1 MLNFRIQ
8 YLFLAILACV
18 LCACV
23 HDRHTESV
31 IAKAQQLLNSNPDS
45 ALVVLDDIRENKADW
60 PRSQQMRYELVYAQ
74 AQNKAFVNFT
84 TDSIALEL
92 VDYYERH
99 GNANEQ
105 MMAYYLLGC
114 TYRDLGS
121 APKAL
126 EAYRDAVESADT
138 TDVECD
144 FRQLMLIHSQMA
156 NVYSTLY
163 AADYEERE
171 LDNAI
176 RYAEIIQDKKR
187 INVFNNL
194 KCGILQESNKYND
207 CIRLVDSLRQVYIQR
222 EDYYSANAVCLY
234 GVKSYLSLEKYDSA
248 LVYLD
253 NYAKIFN
260 TDVSIRKIRGGED
273 ALYILKGR
281 YYLGTSNPD
290 SALHCFKKVD
300 LHNLEPIIRV
310 FVYKKLSD
318 SYKMLSQTD
327 SAYKYLALHA
337 ELMDKCYDSS
347 VAEVC
352 INAQQLYN
360 YGIEQKI
367 VKQKSA
373 EASMLKTYLIWT
385 LIAIIILFSLT
396 VYIRYRKLLAQKEA
410 ADLRIA
416 HNKAMTTLRS
426 AEEQLNILTS
436 QKEEVEKLLLEE
448 TIKSSQYNDELSSI
462 NQEILAK
469 SEEIDQLRNM
479 IEQFEKM
486 IEPDKHSDANEL
498 LCQSEIVRQFRN
510 SLTAK
515 GDVINSKH
523 WNKLQDTII
532 HLFPNFE
539 SVVNR
544 NRELSKKEFQVCML
558 VKARFSPSEIEYI
571 MNMKHSYATNARK
584 RLHNT
589 IFGYPGSGEEF
600 DRKIL
605 FIK

>member
-1 MLNFRIQ
+1 MKHVFSLCVFAV
-8 YLFLAILACV
+8 LCV
-18 LCACV
+18 LQFSCV
-23 HDRHTESV
+23 HDKEVDHIVSNAE
-31 IAKAQQLLNSNPDS
+31 QLLNTNPDS
-45 ALVVLDDIRENKADW
+45 SLFILDNIREDKSTW
-60 PRSQQMRYELVYAQ
+60 SRSQQMRYELVYAQ

-84 TDSIALEL
+84 TDSIALVL
-92 VDYYERH
+92 VDYYNRH

-105 MMAYYLLGC
+105 MMANYILGC
-114 TYRDLGS
+114 AYRDLGS

-290 SALHCFKKVD
+290 SALHCFKKAD

-448 TIKSSQYNDELSSI
+448 TIKSSQYNDELFSI

-469 SEEIDQLRNM
+469 SAEIDQLRNM

>member
-1 MLNFRIQ
+1 MHNKEVEHIVSN
-8 YLFLAILACV
+8 A
-18 LCACV
+18 
-23 HDRHTESV
+23 E
-31 IAKAQQLLNSNPDS
+31 QLLNTNPDS
-45 ALVVLDDIRENKADW
+45 SLFILDNIRENKPTW
-60 PRSQQMRYELVYAQ
+60 SRSQQMRYELVYAQ

-84 TDSIALEL
+84 TDSIALVL
-92 VDYYERH
+92 VDYYNRH

-105 MMAYYLLGC
+105 MMANYILGC

-156 NVYSTLY
+156 YLY
-163 AADYEERE
+163 Q
-171 LDNAI
+171 
-176 RYAEIIQDKKR
+176 IIQIPEAEEQEIERAILLASR
-187 INVFNNL
+187 IQDYNSVNVFKEL
-194 KCGILQESNKYND
+194 KCNLLLKKNNFQG
-207 CIRLVDSLRQVYIQR
+207 CICLSDSLYQTYIQQGN
-222 EDYYSANAVCLY
+222 YYEASRVCVSSAKAYIALA
-234 GVKSYLSLEKYDSA
+234 EYDSA
-248 LVYLD
+248 KVYLD
-253 NYAKIFN
+253 RYSNIFK
-260 TDVSIRKIRGGED
+260 TDVSIRTIRGGKD
-273 ALYILKGR
+273 AYNILKGR
-281 YYLGTSNPD
+281 HYLGIEKVD
-290 SALHCFKKVD
+290 SALVCFNNV
-300 LHNLEPIIRV
+300 NIRELEASIKDN
-310 FVYKKLSD
+310 VYKDISDAYKVKHKL
-318 SYKMLSQTD
+318 D
-327 SAYKYLALHA
+327 SAYKYLALHST
-337 ELMDKCYDSS
+337 LSNKLYDRA
-347 VAEVC
+347 VAEAS
-352 INAQQLYN
+352 INAKHLYD
-360 YGIEQKI
+360 YSVEQKI
-367 VKQKSA
+367 AKQKSA

-469 SEEIDQLRNM
+469 SAEIDQLRNM

>member
-1 MLNFRIQ
+1 M
-8 YLFLAILACV
+8 
-18 LCACV
+18 
-23 HDRHTESV
+23 
-31 IAKAQQLLNSNPDS
+31 
-45 ALVVLDDIRENKADW
+45 
-60 PRSQQMRYELVYAQ
+60 
-74 AQNKAFVNFT
+74 
-84 TDSIALEL
+84 
-92 VDYYERH
+92 
-99 GNANEQ
+99 
-105 MMAYYLLGC
+105 
-114 TYRDLGS
+114 
-121 APKAL
+121 
-126 EAYRDAVESADT
+126 
-138 TDVECD
+138 
-144 FRQLMLIHSQMA
+144 
-156 NVYSTLY
+156 
-163 AADYEERE
+163 
-171 LDNAI
+171 
-176 RYAEIIQDKKR
+176 
-187 INVFNNL
+187 

-290 SALHCFKKVD
+290 SALHCFKKAD

-367 VKQKSA
+367 AKQKST

-469 SEEIDQLRNM
+469 SEEIDQLNN
-479 IEQFEKM
+479 IIAQLEKT

-498 LCQSEIVRQFRN
+498 LMQSEAVYLLRK
-510 SLTAK
+510 SLIAK
-515 GDVINSKH
+515 GHTIKDEHWQKLFETIN
-523 WNKLQDTII
+523 

-539 SVVNR
+539 SVINR
-544 NRELSKKEFQVCML
+544 DGKLSKTDIQVCML
-558 VKARFSPSEIEYI
+558 VKARFSPSEIDCI

-589 IFGYPGSGEEF
+589 IFGYPGSGDDF
-600 DRKIL
+600 DKKIH
-605 FIK
+605 FIQ

>member
-1 MLNFRIQ
+1 MKRI
-8 YLFLAILACV
+8 LCICFCCV
-18 LCACV
+18 LSMLLTGCI
-23 HDRHTESV
+23 HDGEADKSITDAE
-31 IAKAQQLLNSNPDS
+31 QLLNTNPDS
-45 ALVVLDDIRENKADW
+45 SLFILDNIREDKPTW
-60 PRSQQMRYELVYAQ
+60 SRSQQMRYELVYAQ
-74 AQNKAFVNFT
+74 AQNKAFLNFT
-84 TDSIALEL
+84 TDSIALVL
-92 VDYYERH
+92 VDYYNRH

-105 MMAYYLLGC
+105 MMANYILGC
-114 TYRDLGS
+114 AYRDLGS

-290 SALHCFKKVD
+290 SALHCFKKAD

-367 VKQKSA
+367 AKQKSA

-469 SEEIDQLRNM
+469 SAEIDQLNN
-479 IEQFEKM
+479 IIAQLEKT
-486 IEPDKHSDANEL
+486 IEPNKHSDANEL
-498 LCQSEIVRQFRN
+498 LMQSETVYLLRK
-510 SLTAK
+510 SLIAK
-515 GDVINSKH
+515 GHTIKDEHWQKLFETIN
-523 WNKLQDTII
+523 

-539 SVVNR
+539 SVINR
-544 NRELSKKEFQVCML
+544 DGKLSKTDIQVCML
-558 VKARFSPSEIEYI
+558 VKARFSPSEIDCI

-589 IFGYPGSGEEF
+589 IFGYPGSGDDF
-600 DRKIL
+600 DKKIH
-605 FIK
+605 FIQ